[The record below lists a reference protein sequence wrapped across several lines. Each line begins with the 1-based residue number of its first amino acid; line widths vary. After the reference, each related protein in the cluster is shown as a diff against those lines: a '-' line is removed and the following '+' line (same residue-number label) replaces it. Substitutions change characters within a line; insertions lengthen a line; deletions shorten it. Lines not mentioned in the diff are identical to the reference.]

1 MEKHTVE
8 NHEKGRKFQ
17 EVASII
23 LGKMFGVQFDNNVAV
38 PIGNP
43 LKDHKFDLV
52 SRDRDIICECKNYSW
67 TKSGNVPS
75 AKMACAN
82 EAVFYLS
89 FLGPSVRRFMVF
101 RRDLDPRRSESL
113 ASYYY
118 RTYSHLLGNIIVL
131 EIDFCSREVRALGT
145 KL

>member
-1 MEKHTVE
+1 
-8 NHEKGRKFQ
+8 
-17 EVASII
+17 
-23 LGKMFGVQFDNNVAV
+23 MFGVQFDNNVAV